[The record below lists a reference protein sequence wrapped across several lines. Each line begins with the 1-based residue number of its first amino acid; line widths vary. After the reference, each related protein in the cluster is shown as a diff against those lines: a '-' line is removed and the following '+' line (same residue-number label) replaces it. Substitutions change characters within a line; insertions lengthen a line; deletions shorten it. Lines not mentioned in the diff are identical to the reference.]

1 MAVTLQDVQKAV
13 QEIRDKNGRLSVREV
28 RKVLGTGSMAT
39 ISGFLR
45 EINELKHE
53 GLNDSEFVNKSTH
66 EKGLGDFNAFSVVE
80 KVLKLS
86 EALQDSTQ
94 DQLDQALA
102 FHKAQLTQEELLREA
117 LVKADTYENLVEEL
131 NKTLKRTEGHYL
143 TLNERMANLLR
154 STQCYAEDV
163 KKMYEEKLKVVE
175 QRESLLIAQVNK
187 LTAENS
193 RLQLKIQNLNAF
205 PTDDADAA

>member
-13 QEIRDKNGRLSVREV
+13 QEILAKNGRPSVREI

-45 EINELKHE
+45 EINELEHE
-53 GLNDSEFVNKSTH
+53 DLNDSQPVNQSTP

-86 EALQDSTQ
+86 EALQDATQ

-117 LVKADTYENLVEEL
+117 LVKAGTYENLVEEL

-154 STQCYAEDV
+154 STQGYAEDV

-175 QRESLLIAQVNK
+175 QRESLLIAQVSK

-205 PTDDADAA
+205 PTEDDAA